1 MISLVRPRPF
11 QWQVHQTVRVPES
24 ECSLDLSLPQL
35 VASHDCCFVVIVVI
49 VVVDVDVVEDDAND
63 AQMSKETDDIKCI
76 HTRQQK
82 KMHASYNFLP
92 KISML
97 SNGCQE
103 QDVGFWF
110 QYDPRCRLH
119 ALE

>member
-1 MISLVRPRPF
+1 
-11 QWQVHQTVRVPES
+11 
-24 ECSLDLSLPQL
+24 
-35 VASHDCCFVVIVVI
+35 VASRDCCFVVIVF
-49 VVVDVDVVEDDAND
+49 VVVKDDAND
-63 AQMSKETDDIKCI
+63 AQMTMETDDFKCI
-76 HTRQQK
+76 HTRQHK
-82 KMHASYNFLP
+82 EIPASYNFLP

-97 SNGCQE
+97 TNRCQE

>member
-1 MISLVRPRPF
+1 M
-11 QWQVHQTVRVPES
+11 
-24 ECSLDLSLPQL
+24 
-35 VASHDCCFVVIVVI
+35 ASHDCCFVVIVVI